1 MVHPV
6 EYAVAVER
14 RLEAAELSEGSRR
27 IYRIALATWAW
38 PMVGRTPPSG
48 AARRRAVPPVVPLN
62 LLDDPACAARLRA
75 ACVQR
80 AAVTD
85 PRTLNRELSI
95 LRGALRWWRGQG
107 WITTDP
113 LAGTDPFPLT
123 APTPTAPPAPG
134 PPRLDEE
141 AVRAV
146 FALRVPLR
154 EQALWH
160 LLHDTGASIER
171 VLALD
176 ILDLDLNRRRSRA
189 GRNAGRPELRWEP
202 RTGRLLSLL
211 LLSRTAGPVFLT
223 DRRAPAGTPA
233 SDRCPLTGRGRLS
246 YRRAA
251 EVFTEAT
258 RVLDPSG
265 AGWTLR
271 QLRAG

>member
-14 RLEAAELSEGSRR
+14 RLEAAGLSEGSRR
-27 IYRIALATWAW
+27 IYRIALVTWAW
-38 PMVGRTPPSG
+38 PLVGRTAPSG
-48 AARRRAVPPVVPLN
+48 STRRRASPPVVPLN

-75 ACVQR
+75 ACAER

-95 LRGALRWWRGQG
+95 LRGALRWWREQG

-113 LAGTDPFPLT
+113 LAGVGSLPS
-123 APTPTAPPAPG
+123 APVPAPAHLG
-134 PPRLDEE
+134 DDEI
-141 AVRAV
+141 RAV
-146 FALRVPLR
+146 LALRAPLR

-160 LLHDTGASIER
+160 LLHDTGASIEK
-171 VLALD
+171 VLALNIVD
-176 ILDLDLNRRRSRA
+176 LDLDRRRGRVGRGTSRTEVHW
-189 GRNAGRPELRWEP
+189 GP

-211 LLSRTAGPVFLT
+211 LLSRTSGPVFLT
-223 DRRAPAGTPA
+223 DRRAPADTPA
-233 SDRCPLTGRGRLS
+233 ADRCPLTGRARLS

-251 EVFTEAT
+251 EVFTDAT
-258 RVLDPSG
+258 RALDPSG
-265 AGWTLR
+265 SGWTLR